1 MSGKTRIKIEDE
13 QFESL
18 NEIFTNQKEFGPFV
32 KGSDQNDLK
41 AVLMM
46 MSKGTEEKSTK
57 VNKEHLFN
65 IVKALLVQLKLAE
78 KVEIEEIQTNANQS
92 EENVDE
98 KDENKSPSEIKNESD
113 KNEND
118 NKDKVCYFFR
128 TKSCKHG
135 KSGKVPDKSGNQECS
150 FNHPKSV
157 CMKFKNYG
165 DTDKGCQDKQCKK
178 MHVVHCK
185 HFMSGKCDHGKK
197 CKFFHQK
204 NLQKKPQ
211 EKKNNQHWGTK
222 SKSNEKSSENIIQRA
237 PKNAQKSE
245 NIDFLCQNN
254 PQQMA
259 CGNCS
264 CRTNSHFCPQQKQV
278 HQCSQIQDQIQNNP
292 NQIKEVLL
300 SKIMNL
306 INQSL

>member
-1 MSGKTRIKIEDE
+1 MPGRIKIGVD
-13 QFESL
+13 QFETL
-18 NEIFTNQKEFGPFV
+18 NDIFKTQNEFGPFI
-32 KGSDQNDLK
+32 KGTDPNDLK

-46 MSKGTEEKSTK
+46 MSKGTEEKSNR

-65 IVKALLVQLKLAE
+65 IIKALLMQLKLAE
-78 KVEIEEIQTNANQS
+78 KVEDEEIQTNANQS
-92 EENVDE
+92 EEDGDE
-98 KDENKSPSEIKNESD
+98 KNEIENPSDVKDEKV

-157 CMKFKNYG
+157 CMKFKSYG
-165 DTDKGCQDKQCKK
+165 DTDKGCQDNQCKK
-178 MHVVHCK
+178 MHVVHCR
-185 HFMSGKCDHGKK
+185 HFISGKCDLDKK

-211 EKKNNQHWGTK
+211 EKKNNQHRGN
-222 SKSNEKSSENIIQRA
+222 KSNEKSIENKNKDIQRA
-237 PKNAQKSE
+237 PKNNHSKPES
-245 NIDFLCQNN
+245 NDFLWETN
-254 PQQMA
+254 PHQMA
-259 CGNCS
+259 CGS
-264 CRTNSHFCPQQKQV
+264 CRINSHFCPQQKQV
-278 HQCSQIQDQIQNNP
+278 HQCSQDQIQNNP
-292 NQIKEVLL
+292 NQYKEVF

-306 INQSL
+306 IQQNI

>member
-1 MSGKTRIKIEDE
+1 MPGKIKIGVD
-13 QFESL
+13 QFETL
-18 NEIFTNQKEFGPFV
+18 NGIFTEHNEFGPFV
-32 KGSDQNDLK
+32 KGDQNDLK

-65 IVKALLVQLKLAE
+65 IIKALLVQQKLAE
-78 KVEIEEIQTNANQS
+78 KVENEEIQTNANQS
-92 EENVDE
+92 KENVDE
-98 KDENKSPSEIKNESD
+98 KDEIKSPSEDKNEKD

-150 FNHPKSV
+150 YNHPKSV
-157 CMKFKNYG
+157 CMKFKSYG
-165 DTDKGCQDKQCKK
+165 DTDKGCQDNQCKK
-178 MHVVHCK
+178 LHVVHCR
-185 HFMSGKCDHGKK
+185 HFISGKCDLDKK

-211 EKKNNQHWGTK
+211 EKKNNQHRGN
-222 SKSNEKSSENIIQRA
+222 KSNERSSEN
-237 PKNAQKSE
+237 KNKDKILRAQKNDHSRPE
-245 NIDFLCQNN
+245 STDFLWKTN
-254 PQQMA
+254 PHQMA
-259 CGNCS
+259 CGRCS
-264 CRTNSHFCPQQKQV
+264 CRTNSHCCPQQKQV
-278 HQCSQIQDQIQNNP
+278 HQCSQDQVQNIP
-292 NQIKEVLL
+292 NQSKEVL

-306 INQSL
+306 IQQNL